1 MIRFLDTIQL
11 THYFI
16 SRRSLCIT
24 SCQIYHVF
32 NLNDKTPVNI
42 FSSSDYSCV
51 FFFFFQAEDGIRD
64 HCVTGVQTC
73 ALPICL
79 ASPRCL
85 NAPST
90 SSVKPAGAE
99 TMPRK
104 LPSWLAKMNTPSAA
118 VKPITTELDMKF
130 TSEPNRRRPSASMM
144 IPDISASVSASWM

>member
-1 MIRFLDTIQL
+1 MTLPRTIAVSIGGIL
-11 THYFI
+11 GSTRCE
-16 SRRSLCIT
+16 SAPTASVAAATRIT
-24 SCQIYHVF
+24 Q
-32 NLNDKTPVNI
+32 
-42 FSSSDYSCV
+42 
-51 FFFFFQAEDGIRD
+51 G
-64 HCVTGVQTC
+64 
-73 ALPICL
+73 L

-118 VKPITTELDMKF
+118 VKPTTTELDMKF

-144 IPDISASVSASWM
+144 VPDISASVSASWM